1 MLQSIFLGRNNADE
15 PTPPETGIICDF
27 DASAVDKC
35 LNPFNDPCLLDDPV
49 KTWISNN
56 EPVNAIQP
64 TFSKQPIFGFDGQI
78 NKNYVNFPGSEFM
91 LIFDSKTLFNQN
103 DMSIYIVSAILNPYS
118 SDTLFTTC
126 SDYYWTDGVNIS
138 TGFSGQ
144 HISTA
149 FGETI
154 EDDNGNGFQRQIRSV
169 RIKRSEQPFKHDTR
183 VNNRFVRPGTI
194 GGQAF
199 DTSRDALIGAS
210 WNSSGSGQT
219 FFFDGWLY
227 KLIIFN
233 KYHTDAEQDAQIDQ
247 LNQIYNCY

>member
-118 SDTLFTTC
+118 VIHFLRLVQIIIGRTASIFQPGFRD
-126 SDYYWTDGVNIS
+126 NI
-138 TGFSGQ
+138 F
-144 HISTA
+144 
-149 FGETI
+149 
-154 EDDNGNGFQRQIRSV
+154 
-169 RIKRSEQPFKHDTR
+169 
-183 VNNRFVRPGTI
+183 RPRLAK
-194 GGQAF
+194 Q
-199 DTSRDALIGAS
+199 
-210 WNSSGSGQT
+210 
-219 FFFDGWLY
+219 
-227 KLIIFN
+227 
-233 KYHTDAEQDAQIDQ
+233 
-247 LNQIYNCY
+247 